1 MLVTIVKI
9 EGDQLTVV
17 KDEKVKT
24 YSMQDNVVPFAKLG
38 PSDISFNDESKKVSM
53 IKMQSIEA
61 PKKGSQPSGNFAE
74 DLIKFEDLL
83 SEAHKKFKGDFSI
96 QTKLIEVD
104 WEKKHA
110 LVKARVEIRYLITDT
125 IKLSKEEFEEVE
137 RDAIKTFE
145 AYGDATQDN
154 CGTLVNK
161 HWVRMAETRAIA
173 RALRW
178 ATNNAKTAEEETEN
192 AKKD

>member
-24 YSMQDNVVPFAKLG
+24 YTMQDNVLPFAKLG
-38 PSDISFNDESKKVSM
+38 LSDISFNDKTEKVSM

-83 SEAHKKFKGDFSI
+83 SEAHKKFKGNFSI

-110 LVKARVEIRYLITDT
+110 LVKARVLVPFNRSETEGTMY
-125 IKLSKEEFEEVE
+125 
-137 RDAIKTFE
+137 E

-178 ATNNAKTAEEETEN
+178 ATNNAKTAVEETEE
-192 AKKD
+192 AKKE